1 MVKVRRC
8 PMAKSVLR
16 YSEEEA
22 GLGPIWGRLIF
33 LSCMVTGALYV
44 IFGVFA
50 CRRLIAKD
58 TRWVFICLLYFGMG
72 VFHAFFTLA
81 LLCFA
86 IACVFKTFGKPMLN
100 DEMILY
106 SGIMTVITL
115 YFAFGRRTILY
126 SL

>member
-1 MVKVRRC
+1 
-8 PMAKSVLR
+8 MAKSVLR
-16 YSEEEA
+16 YSEYEG

-33 LSCMVTGALYV
+33 LSCMATGAFYV

-58 TRWVFICLLYFGMG
+58 TRWIFISILYFFIG

-86 IACVFKTFGKPMLN
+86 VACVFKTFDKPMLN
-100 DEMILY
+100 GEMILY

-115 YFAFGRRTILY
+115 YFACGRKAILY